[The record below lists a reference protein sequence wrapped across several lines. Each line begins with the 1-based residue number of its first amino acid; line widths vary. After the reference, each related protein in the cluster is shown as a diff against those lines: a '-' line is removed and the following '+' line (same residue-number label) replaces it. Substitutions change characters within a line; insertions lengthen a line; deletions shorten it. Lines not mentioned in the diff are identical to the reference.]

1 MEPKKVGVVGCGT
14 MGAGIAICM
23 LQSGMDTVVCETSA
37 ENLENGLNRIS
48 AFFEGSVK
56 RGKMTPQQ
64 KQERLNL
71 IQETTDLQDL
81 VDCDVIV
88 EAIFEDVRIKNNLFR
103 ELNTICNH
111 NTIFVSNTSTLS
123 ITSIA
128 SGCGRQDRVIGIH
141 FCNPAPLMKL
151 VEISHGLETSD
162 DTYNKAVEF
171 SEYLKKKVVTTKDTP
186 GFILNLLLVPF
197 ENDCIRALEQGIAT
211 VEDIDLVLKHGLG
224 YPMGTFELLDNVG
237 LDIHYAVSMSLYNEL
252 KDKRFAPPP
261 LVKKMIDAGHLGKKT
276 GKGFYEY
283 NKTGM
288 FGAV

>member
-1 MEPKKVGVVGCGT
+1 MEFKKAGVVGCGT

-23 LQSGMDTVVCETSA
+23 AQSGLTTVVYEMSP
-37 ENLENGLNRIS
+37 ENLQNGLDRIS
-48 AFFEGSVK
+48 SFFEGSVK
-56 RGKMTPQQ
+56 RGKMAPDKKEACLSRVQA
-64 KQERLNL
+64 
-71 IQETTDLQDL
+71 TTDMQDL
-81 VDCDVIV
+81 ADCEVVV
-88 EAIFEDVRIKNNLFR
+88 EAVYEDVKIKNDLFR
-103 ELNTICNH
+103 QLNEICGTD
-111 NTIFVSNTSTLS
+111 TIFVSNTSTLS

-128 SGCGRQDRVIGIH
+128 SGCGRADRVIGIH

-151 VEISHGLETSD
+151 VEISYGLETSE
-162 DTYNKAVEF
+162 DTYNKAVDF
-171 SEYLKKKVVTTKDTP
+171 SKYLNKVVVTTKDTP

-197 ENDCIRALEQGIAT
+197 ENDCIRALEQGIST
-211 VEDIDLVLKHGLG
+211 VEDIDLALKHGLG

-283 NKTGM
+283 NRTGM
-288 FGAV
+288 FGTV